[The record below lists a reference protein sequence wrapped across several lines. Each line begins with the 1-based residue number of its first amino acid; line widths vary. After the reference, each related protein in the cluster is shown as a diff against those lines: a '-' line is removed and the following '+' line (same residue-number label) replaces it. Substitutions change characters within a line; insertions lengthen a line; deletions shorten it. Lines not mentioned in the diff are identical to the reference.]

1 MDHNLDFVRSYVD
14 ELVDYVKHHITS
26 TYGAYDMIPLQISA
40 HLLSRLAAVQD
51 VLKTNSGGTKLLHAL
66 QSAGAEL
73 SSIGPIMY
81 AAREGRGE
89 TIRMLIGLGVDLEVR
104 DTSGCSPAMIA
115 AKSGHTICVR
125 LLLDVGVNVD
135 EWSLPVF
142 AMLCGADRTINSG
155 TTGNCIAER
164 TAYK

>member
-1 MDHNLDFVRSYVD
+1 MIRDIRRYVD

-73 SSIGPIMY
+73 SSIGPALFDQFVSRKQY
-81 AAREGRGE
+81 
-89 TIRMLIGLGVDLEVR
+89 LGTFV
-104 DTSGCSPAMIA
+104 
-115 AKSGHTICVR
+115 
-125 LLLDVGVNVD
+125 
-135 EWSLPVF
+135 
-142 AMLCGADRTINSG
+142 
-155 TTGNCIAER
+155 
-164 TAYK
+164 